1 MPRRVTKS
9 KSIFTPIA
17 DNFLKRISTA
27 DKRFKRKFIKYGFW
41 IIGLFFIYSLFSST
55 YGIKRIVSLHLEKN
69 TLIDMNRQEYV
80 KLIDG
85 QQMQNL
91 LLHDHEYI
99 EYIART
105 RYHMVYPGETIYRY
119 RGQ

>member
-17 DNFLKRISTA
+17 DNFLKKISTA
-27 DKRFKRKFIKYGFW
+27 DIRVRRKFIKYGFW
-41 IIGLFFIYSLFSST
+41 VIGLFFIYSLFSPT
-55 YGIKRIVSLHLEKN
+55 YGIKRIVTLELEKK
-69 TLIDMNRQEYV
+69 TLIDMNRQEFV

-91 LLHDHEYI
+91 LLFNHEYI

-119 RGQ
+119 QGQ